1 MPAWQGWCKYCWS
14 CSCYTT
20 WAHTNT
26 NTNGKN
32 TNLKKM
38 DTSMYC
44 TVQSILLIL
53 SYLAT
58 FRHVYL
64 WEMGSTCECTMCT
77 LQLDIVYS
85 PGHCLMRPRILQ
97 MLYQAQISRGVGD
110 YYRIGQFG
118 VRNFWFSWPVS
129 NFSLFKILFSI
140 VANETM
146 WTICSEGWVIMQE
159 QC

>member
-1 MPAWQGWCKYCWS
+1 M
-14 CSCYTT
+14 
-20 WAHTNT
+20 
-26 NTNGKN
+26 
-32 TNLKKM
+32 KM
-38 DTSMYC
+38 DTRMYC

-64 WEMGSTCECTMCT
+64 WEMGSMCECTMCT

-129 NFSLFKILFSI
+129 NFSSFKILFSI

-146 WTICSEGWVIMQE
+146 WTICSEGWAIMQE
-159 QC
+159 QRNNASVWIQAPIQIKTQINILK